1 MAPLRTQAVGLLAAG
16 LAHDLNNML
25 GAIVATAE
33 LVAGRQPPASA
44 DARDLAAITDQ
55 AAQAAALIR
64 QILAFSRQEILRPAA
79 TSFGEILASLGTTLA
94 ALAGRH
100 AALEMALGDSVPI
113 FADRVALER
122 VIVNLVLNARDAS
135 AANGRRARIRIET
148 GRAGAA
154 NHPVDAPF
162 MPAADYGWISVSDDG
177 PGVPAAHSA
186 RIFEPYF
193 TTRQNGQGLGLST
206 AYGIVKQSGG
216 FLLLGKSRLGGACFT
231 VYLPEGR
238 RAPERMAAPRAAPEM
253 PLLLFAE
260 DETLLRLSATR
271 ALQSVG
277 FRVLAAASGE
287 EALHAYDRT
296 PGISALVADIR
307 MGGMDGVELTRR
319 LRQRSPSLPVL
330 LISGYADAVERDA
343 LATLDVAFLAKPFSL
358 KDLNA
363 RIAAIL

>member
-1 MAPLRTQAVGLLAAG
+1 MGLLAAG

-33 LVAGRQPPASA
+33 LVAGRHPPASD

-55 AAQAAALIR
+55 AARAAALIR

-79 TSFGEILASLGTTLA
+79 TSFAEILASLGTTLA
-94 ALAGRH
+94 ALTGRQ
-100 AALEMALGDSVPI
+100 AALEMSLGEAVPI

-135 AANGRRARIRIET
+135 ATNGRPGKIRIQT

-154 NHPVDAPF
+154 DHPADAPF
-162 MPAADYGWISVSDDG
+162 MPAAEYGWISISDDG
-177 PGVPAAHSA
+177 PGVPAAHAA

-193 TTRQNGQGLGLST
+193 TTRRNGQGLGLST

-216 FLLLGKSRLGGACFT
+216 FLLLGNSALGGARFT
-231 VYLPEGR
+231 VYVPEGQHPPDR
-238 RAPERMAAPRAAPEM
+238 LAASRAAPDM

-271 ALQSVG
+271 ALQSCG
-277 FRVLAAASGE
+277 FRVLATASGE
-287 EALHAYDRT
+287 DALDAYDKT

-307 MGGMDGVELTRR
+307 MGGMDGVDLTRHLR
-319 LRQRSPSLPVL
+319 LRRPDLPVL

-343 LATLDVAFLAKPFSL
+343 LANLDVDFLAKPFSL

-363 RIAAIL
+363 RVAAML